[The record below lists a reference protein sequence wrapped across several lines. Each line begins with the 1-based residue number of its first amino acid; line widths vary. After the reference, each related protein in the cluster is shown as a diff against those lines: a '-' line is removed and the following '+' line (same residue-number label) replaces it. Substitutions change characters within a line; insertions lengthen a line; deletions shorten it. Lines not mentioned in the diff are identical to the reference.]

1 MTSGAASIVLA
12 HLTRWAVLRAAI
24 LTVAAAAL
32 LACSASGNTA
42 KPTSSVTSAS
52 EPKTE
57 TVTMNDQARYLPA
70 TLTIAKGTTVEWKNT
85 SAFPHT
91 VTFHPGK
98 TLRKTDAQL
107 PAGVEPFDSDILDPG
122 KSFKVT
128 FTVPG
133 EYAYFCIPHE
143 TVGMVAKLTV
153 TD

>member
-1 MTSGAASIVLA
+1 MTSGAVSIALSR
-12 HLTRWAVLRAAI
+12 LTRRAVLRAAI
-24 LTVAAAAL
+24 LTVASIAL
-32 LACSASGNTA
+32 LACSASGNVA
-42 KPTSSVTSAS
+42 KPTSDATSAS
-52 EPKTE
+52 QPKTE
-57 TVTMNDQARYLPA
+57 TVTMNDQARYVPA
-70 TLTIAKGTTVEWKNT
+70 TLTIAKGTTVEWQNT

-133 EYAYFCIPHE
+133 EYTYFCIPHE
-143 TVGMVAKLTV
+143 SVGMVAKLTV
-153 TD
+153 TE